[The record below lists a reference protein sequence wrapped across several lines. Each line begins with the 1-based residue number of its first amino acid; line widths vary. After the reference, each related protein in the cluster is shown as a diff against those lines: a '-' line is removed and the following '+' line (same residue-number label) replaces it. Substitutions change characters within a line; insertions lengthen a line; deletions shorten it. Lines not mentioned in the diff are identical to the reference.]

1 MNIPPKYEDVV
12 AKLDSALGREAAL
25 REELNQYEP
34 ASTGTASK
42 RARWLINIQDACKY
56 GLPKHL
62 VNRLNN
68 TAKEIQ
74 NSIKFGGT
82 KRLRDENE
90 SLQQR
95 LTVAEQALKFYA
107 DGDHLLLADADAWDT
122 CSGEPV
128 NFLHDEAGTASV
140 EDGSIAKAALKPS
153 AEGEG
158 S

>member
-1 MNIPPKYEDVV
+1 MNLQELIDFHVTGAEACEAYAVTPGASE
-12 AKLDSALGREAAL
+12 AKNKDIAKHYTKRAKWHRDAIALVQGLSAGEAAL
-25 REELNQYEP
+25 REELR
-34 ASTGTASK
+34 K
-42 RARWLINIQDACKY
+42 W
-56 GLPKHL
+56 
-62 VNRLNN
+62 
-68 TAKEIQ
+68 KEIAFRH
-74 NSIKFGGT
+74 SED
-82 KRLRDENE
+82 RDEI
-90 SLQQR
+90 QQR

-140 EDGSIAKAALKPS
+140 EDGSIAKAALKPA